1 MGRGHQPRGLDA
13 PGGCARARAGGA
25 GHDRRGE
32 RDPRRSSASRRSTP
46 WFSRAATRTC
56 ASRARTSS
64 ACWSRRALPRSA
76 IAAAGRRCWPARSSG
91 VRRLVRRG
99 RHDLGPPAHRG
110 LAGGRHAGGAPR
122 ELPERLH
129 LPPATGREHRP
140 ARVPLPGLP
149 EPHPSARQHP
159 ARVLRRA
166 GRAVPGVRRGHPL
179 AVPAGRGAGGRA
191 RPAGPVAARPDLG
204 RAARLPALSGHGG
217 VRVHGPRDA
226 ADPGSDH
233 AAGRDWRLHPRAGG
247 PRPRERRRGD
257 RGARVRPV
265 RDGRGPSRPRRPP
278 STARTKSIRR
288 SGGGSTST
296 GRRRGGRW

>member
-32 RDPRRSSASRRSTP
+32 RDPRL
-46 WFSRAATRTC
+46 
-56 ASRARTSS
+56 
-64 ACWSRRALPRSA
+64 RALPGARHPGSRGRRRGRARLARGRRAPAGAGGLCRAPRSRPL
-76 IAAAGRRCWPARSSG
+76 AAGAGPRAPAACGGSS
-91 VRRLVRRG
+91 RG
-99 RHDLGPPAHRG
+99 RRHDLGPPAHRG
-110 LAGGRHAGGAPR
+110 LAGGRHAGGPPR

-140 ARVPLPGLP
+140 ARIPLPGLP

-191 RPAGPVAARPDLG
+191 RPAGPVALRPDLG
-204 RAARLPALSGHGG
+204 RAACLPALSGHGG

-233 AAGRDWRLHPRAGG
+233 VAGRDWRLHPRAGG

-265 RDGRGPSRPRRPP
+265 RDGPRPSAPRRPP